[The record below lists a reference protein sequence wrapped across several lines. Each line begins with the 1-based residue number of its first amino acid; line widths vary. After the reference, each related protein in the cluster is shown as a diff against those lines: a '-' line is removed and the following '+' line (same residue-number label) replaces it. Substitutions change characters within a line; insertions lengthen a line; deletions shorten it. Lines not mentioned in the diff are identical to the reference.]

1 MEINII
7 PYDTIEN
14 QNFGTAV
21 IKITQEIF
29 DGISYLDN
37 RTNLNFDNCKFQ
49 KLIISN
55 ESKIDFERISLHF
68 SFCHIKDIQI
78 ESIQTEQIS
87 LRFHGCIVSGNI
99 NHNKF
104 TSVSINNCITPSLFL
119 QYQARVDISY
129 TEENIFISKWRTLLK
144 DSDVKSANQLIS
156 LRQSLYLYHSKNINI
171 RFNHNEKER
180 EGVYRSQHEK
190 IEAKRILYH
199 LTKKEKKKL
208 NINLSIDFSRE
219 NDEQLKIQNCIL
231 NSLLLRG
238 SANGKITI
246 ENTKINNLFIRDFS
260 SESEM
265 LLYNISPYLNDSKL
279 EVHKSNMDN
288 CWFDNIDFNGYELLS
303 LFRSRFANSTF
314 TSSNFPKDSLSF
326 EKFKT
331 LENIHYSDKKPQNYY
346 KDQYET
352 FLQLRKSLEGT
363 GNYYE
368 AQKLSAISKDS
379 LRKVSTLSKSDK
391 LILCLNSLS
400 NNHGLSIKRP
410 FVGLFVF
417 SILFYILY
425 LNSIDRIF
433 KPTDIDWSLVGHYFS
448 FLDLT
453 HRNDFL
459 ISKSEFTF
467 WTLFFDFGNKIIVG
481 FFIFQFVSA
490 FRKYVKK

>member
-7 PYDTIEN
+7 PYDTIKN

-21 IKITQEIF
+21 IKITQKIF
-29 DGISYLDN
+29 DGVSYLDN

-55 ESKIDFERISLHF
+55 ESKIDFERISLNF
-68 SFCHIKDIQI
+68 SFCHIQDIQI
-78 ESIQTEQIS
+78 ESIETEQIS
-87 LRFHGCIVSGNI
+87 LHFHGCIVSGNI
-99 NHNKF
+99 NQDKF
-104 TSVSINNCITPSLFL
+104 TSVSINNCVTPSLFL
-119 QYQARVDISY
+119 QYQARIDISY
-129 TEENIFISKWRTLLK
+129 TEENIFIRKWKTLLK
-144 DSDVKSANQLIS
+144 NSDVKSANELIS
-156 LRQSLYLYHSKNINI
+156 LKQSLYINHSKNINI
-171 RFNHNEKER
+171 RFNHNEKTGD
-180 EGVYRSQHEK
+180 GVYRTQHEQ
-190 IEAKRILYH
+190 IEDYRIRYH
-199 LTKKEKKKL
+199 LTKEDKKKL
-208 NINLSIDFSRE
+208 NINLNFDFSRE

-231 NSLLLRG
+231 NSLSMQG

-246 ENTKINNLFIRDFS
+246 ENTKINNLYIREFS

-314 TSSNFPKDSLSF
+314 TSCNFPKDSLSF

-391 LILCLNSLS
+391 FILCLNSLS

-410 FVGLFVF
+410 FIGLFVF

-433 KPTDIDWSLVGHYFS
+433 KPTDFDWTLVGQYFS

-459 ISKSEFTF
+459 IPKAEFTF
-467 WTLFFDFGNKIIVG
+467 WTLFLDFGNKIIVG
-481 FFIFQFVSA
+481 FFIFQFISA

>member
-1 MEINII
+1 VNIKLK
-7 PYDTIEN
+7 PYETIEN
-14 QNFGTAV
+14 QDFETAE
-21 IKITQEIF
+21 IKITQEVF
-29 DGISYLDN
+29 DGVSYLN
-37 RTNLNFDNCKFQ
+37 NKTNLNFDNCRFN

-55 ESKIDFERISLHF
+55 ESEIDFEGISLSF
-68 SFCHIKDIQI
+68 SFCQIQDIQI
-78 ESIQTEQIS
+78 ESIETNQIS
-87 LRFHGCIVSGNI
+87 LHFHGCIVSGNI

-104 TSVSINNCITPSLFL
+104 TNVSINNCITPSLFL

-129 TEENIFISKWRTLLK
+129 TEENIFIRKWKTLLK
-144 DSDVKSANQLIS
+144 DSDVKSASQLIS
-156 LRQSLYLYHSKNINI
+156 IKQSLYIYHSKNVNI
-171 RFNHNEKER
+171 HFNQNEKER
-180 EGVYRSQHEK
+180 EGVYRSQHEQT
-190 IEAKRILYH
+190 EVYRIRYH
-199 LTKKEKKKL
+199 LTKNDKKKL
-208 NINLSIDFSRE
+208 NINLNIDFSRV
-219 NDEQLKIQNCIL
+219 NNEQLKIQNCIL
-231 NSLLLRG
+231 NSLSMKG

-246 ENTKINNLFIRDFS
+246 ENTKINNLFIREFS

-314 TSSNFPKDSLSF
+314 TSCNFPKDSLSF

-363 GNYYE
+363 GNYFE

-379 LRKVSTLSKSDK
+379 LRKVSTLPKSDK
-391 LILCLNSLS
+391 FILCLNSLS

-410 FVGLFVF
+410 FVGLLVF

-433 KPTDIDWSLVGHYFS
+433 KPTELDWSLVGHYFS

-459 ISKSEFTF
+459 IPKSEFTF
-467 WTLFFDFGNKIIVG
+467 WTLLFDFGNKIIVG
-481 FFIFQFVSA
+481 FFIFQFISA